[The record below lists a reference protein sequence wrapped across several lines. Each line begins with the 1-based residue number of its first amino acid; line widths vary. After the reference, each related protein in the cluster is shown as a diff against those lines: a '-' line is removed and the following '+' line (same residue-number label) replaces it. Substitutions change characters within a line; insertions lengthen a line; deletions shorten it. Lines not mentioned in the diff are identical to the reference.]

1 MKKILFLIKVIFLV
15 YVFSQCKS
23 HNGKLIASLEN
34 IPDSTV
40 LNIIDLDNRITLD
53 KIPVFNNKFE
63 FVYNFKSP
71 KKILITEDHPKYP
84 KYQKFLWLENAKIYI
99 RGNYD
104 YFVNAK
110 VEGSAS
116 NIIHE
121 KFETLVRKFENTL
134 SDLRLS
140 ARTTNDQLSKDSIE
154 KEINIITNQHIEE
167 KSQLYLENIQSDV
180 TLSNL
185 NYEIVYYSSVF
196 SKTDIKKIYLALP
209 ERFKISDNGL
219 IINKFISLPEIPKIG
234 EKFIDCTQRT
244 PEGKS
249 ESISKNLGKYTIIE
263 FWASSC
269 GPCRAEHPIMKKMYD
284 LYHSKGLNIIS
295 ISCDDNIDNW
305 VNAIK
310 KDSMTWTNISDLNGW
325 NNEAFMSYGIKAI
338 PQMIILDENGYIIDN
353 HFDIQYLVHTPDLV
367 LQNQKI
373 SITKR

>member
-1 MKKILFLIKVIFLV
+1 
-15 YVFSQCKS
+15 
-23 HNGKLIASLEN
+23 
-34 IPDSTV
+34 
-40 LNIIDLDNRITLD
+40 
-53 KIPVFNNKFE
+53 
-63 FVYNFKSP
+63 
-71 KKILITEDHPKYP
+71 
-84 KYQKFLWLENAKIYI
+84 
-99 RGNYD
+99 
-104 YFVNAK
+104 
-110 VEGSAS
+110 
-116 NIIHE
+116 
-121 KFETLVRKFENTL
+121 
-134 SDLRLS
+134 
-140 ARTTNDQLSKDSIE
+140 
-154 KEINIITNQHIEE
+154 
-167 KSQLYLENIQSDV
+167 
-180 TLSNL
+180 
-185 NYEIVYYSSVF
+185 
-196 SKTDIKKIYLALP
+196 LALP

-269 GPCRAEHPIMKKMYD
+269 GPCRAEHPLLKKMYD

-295 ISCDDNIDNW
+295 ISCDDNIDDW

-310 KDSMTWTNISDLNGW
+310 KDSMAWTNISDLNGW

-338 PQMIILDENGYIIDN
+338 PQMIILDENGVIVDN